1 MNNEEVTTN
10 EEVTAGKPTVYEVV
24 SKVTG
29 EKYLA
34 TGMTFGEGEVIA
46 STELGD
52 IVFANPNKDGN
63 LTNED
68 YEIHEVLDS
77 PNV

>member
-1 MNNEEVTTN
+1 MNNEEVTTGN
-10 EEVTAGKPTVYEVV
+10 ATVYEVV
-24 SKVTG
+24 SKITG
-29 EKYLA
+29 EKYRVTQMA
-34 TGMTFGEGEVIA
+34 FGEGEVIA